1 MVLEAF
7 LGLVGYR
14 WSGLSIM
21 NTDIQL
27 LWESHSISKN
37 IHIRVNF
44 MTWN

>member
-7 LGLVGYR
+7 LNLVGHC
-14 WSGLSIM
+14 WSGLSVLTQIY
-21 NTDIQL
+21 NSSGKTI
-27 LWESHSISKN
+27 ISKN